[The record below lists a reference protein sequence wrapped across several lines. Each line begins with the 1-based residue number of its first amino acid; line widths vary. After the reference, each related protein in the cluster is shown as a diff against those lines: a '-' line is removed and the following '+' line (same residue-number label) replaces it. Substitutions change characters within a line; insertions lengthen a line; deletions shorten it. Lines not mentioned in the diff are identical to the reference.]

1 MQDASALLS
10 AKRPSAL
17 LSGREFYFRGSAP
30 WSLSA
35 WFIAATGSACAITLT
50 LLATGIAMSVLLI
63 AVYSRPF
70 AGDVSVGPGLLK
82 TSYCQRSPS
91 GKHPLECLQ
100 TEHGPKYQNRISAI
114 SRLSRM
120 TIQSMRVDRAPHAYL
135 LDQRDWNL
143 GQMDDLHGD

>member
-1 MQDASALLS
+1 MVH
-10 AKRPSAL
+10 
-17 LSGREFYFRGSAP
+17 SGNRVS
-30 WSLSA
+30 
-35 WFIAATGSACAITLT
+35 CAITLT
-50 LLATGIAMSVLLI
+50 LFATGFALSVLLI

-70 AGDVSVGPGLLK
+70 TGEVSVGPGLLK
-82 TSYCQRSPS
+82 QVIASEVA